1 VRLDSKGRFITTAEA
16 FVETDTSLL
25 TVTKT
30 EREKLLEKIS
40 GKQFSP
46 IEVCEL
52 NETDYSESIFTEI
65 RTKLKQIIPQSS
77 FYSCTS
83 NNYNVDFY
91 IVIKWKHDRSGYAN
105 VKYEILNDGCEQM
118 AKGLSGSLKHS
129 IKNIEAPK
137 VYGEYIDCTD
147 TLQVNYSDFNLR
159 FYLDEDGYKYEIKTE
174 KEIKDFVLKNKEN
187 FGFQVGY
194 IYEAKI
200 VQSHFENEKYLIKMI
215 VLSKKELSRKER
227 KQIMGEFTF

>member
-1 VRLDSKGRFITTAEA
+1 LNIQELAQ
-16 FVETDTSLL
+16 

-65 RTKLKQIIPQSS
+65 RTKLKQKIPQSS
-77 FYSCTS
+77 FYSCMS

-91 IVIKWKHDRSGYAN
+91 IIINWKHDRSGYVN
-105 VKYEILNDGCEQM
+105 VKYEILDDGCEQM
-118 AKGLSGSLKHS
+118 AKGLAGSLKQS

-137 VYGEYIDCTD
+137 VYDEYIDCTD
-147 TLQVNYSDFNLR
+147 SLHVKYANFNLR
-159 FYLDEDGYKYEIKTE
+159 FYVDEDEYKYEIQTE

-187 FGFQVGY
+187 SGFQVGY
-194 IYEAKI
+194 IYEIKI
-200 VQSHFENEKYLIKMI
+200 VESYFENEIFLIKMI

-227 KQIMGEFTF
+227 KQIIDEFSF

>member
-1 VRLDSKGRFITTAEA
+1 
-16 FVETDTSLL
+16 
-25 TVTKT
+25 
-30 EREKLLEKIS
+30 
-40 GKQFSP
+40 
-46 IEVCEL
+46 
-52 NETDYSESIFTEI
+52 
-65 RTKLKQIIPQSS
+65 
-77 FYSCTS
+77 
-83 NNYNVDFY
+83 
-91 IVIKWKHDRSGYAN
+91 
-105 VKYEILNDGCEQM
+105 
-118 AKGLSGSLKHS
+118 LSGSLKHS